1 MNSDIPVISGTLRE
15 PPITA
20 FSSTRSNALAFAE
33 GILLLGGVALI
44 EYSGMMSFA
53 SWPAHPYLFIAI
65 LLSAQYGVLG
75 GVLAAMGA
83 TAISYFNGLPA
94 RPFDMSHAEYFRLTW
109 ADPLSWVVAALM
121 VGIVTSH
128 RGRMLEEQNEQLRK
142 ARMAESLIA
151 AQYQVL
157 AQRTH
162 KLERSLAG
170 RADLPAPENAS
181 PPAVETAK
189 GRGRNSSR
197 TRSRSVSSAER

>member
-1 MNSDIPVISGTLRE
+1 MSSDTSG
-15 PPITA
+15 ITSHIIDPA
-20 FSSTRSNALAFAE
+20 ITSIAPSRSNLLAFAE
-33 GILLLGGVALI
+33 GVLLLGGVAFI
-44 EYSGMMSFA
+44 EHSGLMSFA
-53 SWPAHPYLFIAI
+53 SWPAHPFLFIAI

-109 ADPLSWVVAALM
+109 ADPLSWVLAALM

-128 RGRMLEEQNEQLRK
+128 RSRMLEEQGEQLRK
-142 ARMAESLIA
+142 ALMAESLIA

-170 RADLPAPENAS
+170 RPDLPATEVPTSLADAS
-181 PPAVETAK
+181 KA
-189 GRGRNSSR
+189 RGKILSR
-197 TRSRSVSSAER
+197 PKVRSAPTIRP

>member
-1 MNSDIPVISGTLRE
+1 MSSDNPVISGTFKE
-15 PPITA
+15 PSVTA
-20 FSSTRSNALAFAE
+20 FSSSRSNALAFAE

-44 EYSGMMSFA
+44 EHLGLMSFA
-53 SWPAHPYLFIAI
+53 SWPVHPFLFISI

-109 ADPLSWVVAALM
+109 ADPLSWVLAALM
-121 VGIVTSH
+121 VGIVTS
-128 RGRMLEEQNEQLRK
+128 RRSQMLAEQSEQLRK
-142 ARMAESLIA
+142 ARMAEALIA

-162 KLERSLAG
+162 RLERSLAG
-170 RADLPAPENAS
+170 RAGLSVQERAPSEPEPVRNRNA
-181 PPAVETAK
+181 TAP
-189 GRGRNSSR
+189 
-197 TRSRSVSSAER
+197 RSKARSVPSVEH

>member
-1 MNSDIPVISGTLRE
+1 MSSDTPVISGTLRE

-20 FSSTRSNALAFAE
+20 FSSSRSNALAFAE

-44 EYSGMMSFA
+44 EHSGLMSFT
-53 SWPAHPYLFIAI
+53 SWPVHPFLFIAI

-75 GVLAAMGA
+75 GVLAALGA
-83 TAISYFNGLPA
+83 TAIAYLNGLPA

-128 RGRMLEEQNEQLRK
+128 RGRLIEEQAEQLRK
-142 ARMAESLIA
+142 ARMAEGLIA

-170 RADLPAPENAS
+170 RADLPIQESPTAPAE
-181 PPAVETAK
+181 AVK
-189 GRGRNSSR
+189 SRGKSSSR
-197 TRSRSVSSAER
+197 SRSRSVSSADR

>member
-1 MNSDIPVISGTLRE
+1 MSSENPVISGN
-15 PPITA
+15 
-20 FSSTRSNALAFAE
+20 FSDPAIGAPSPSRSNVLAFAE

-44 EYSGMMSFA
+44 EHSGLMSFA
-53 SWPAHPYLFIAI
+53 SWPVHPFLFIAI

-109 ADPLSWVVAALM
+109 ADPLSWVLAALM
-121 VGIVTSH
+121 VGIVTS
-128 RGRMLEEQNEQLRK
+128 RRSTMLEEQGEQLRK
-142 ARMAESLIA
+142 ALRAESLIA

-170 RADLPAPENAS
+170 RADLPGPENPSALS
-181 PPAVETAK
+181 DPGK
-189 GRGRNSSR
+189 IRGKTTPRPK
-197 TRSRSVSSAER
+197 TRSIHSLDG

>member
-1 MNSDIPVISGTLRE
+1 MSSDTPVISGTLKE

-20 FSSTRSNALAFAE
+20 FSSSRSNILALAE

-44 EYSGMMSFA
+44 EHSGLMSFS

-109 ADPLSWVVAALM
+109 ADPLSWVVAGLM
-121 VGIVTSH
+121 VGIVTSS
-128 RGRMLEEQNEQLRK
+128 RTRMLEEQSEQLRK
-142 ARMAESLIA
+142 ARMAEGLIA

-170 RADLPAPENAS
+170 RADLSVLDDSEAS
-181 PPAVETAK
+181 AETAK
-189 GRGRNSSR
+189 GRGKAPSR
-197 TRSRSVSSAER
+197 PKKPVSSADH

>member
-1 MNSDIPVISGTLRE
+1 MSSENPVISGSFRDPAIVAL
-15 PPITA
+15 
-20 FSSTRSNALAFAE
+20 SSSRSNVLAFAE
-33 GILLLGGVALI
+33 GILLLGSIALI
-44 EYSGMMSFA
+44 EHSGLMSFA
-53 SWPAHPYLFIAI
+53 SWPVHPFLFIAI

-109 ADPLSWVVAALM
+109 ADPLSWVLAALM
-121 VGIVTSH
+121 VGIVTS
-128 RGRMLEEQNEQLRK
+128 RRSRMLEEQGEQLRK
-142 ARMAESLIA
+142 AVRAEGLIA

-170 RADLPAPENAS
+170 RADLPGPES
-181 PPAVETAK
+181 PSSLADAGK
-189 GRGRNSSR
+189 IRGKTPPRQKA
-197 TRSRSVSSAER
+197 RSIPSIEG

>member
-1 MNSDIPVISGTLRE
+1 MNSDIPVISGTVRE

-44 EYSGMMSFA
+44 EHSGMMSFA

-142 ARMAESLIA
+142 ARMAENLIA

-170 RADLPAPENAS
+170 RADLPAPESAS

-189 GRGRNSSR
+189 GRGRNPSR

>member
-1 MNSDIPVISGTLRE
+1 MSSDNPVISGTVRE

-20 FSSTRSNALAFAE
+20 VSSSRSNVLAFAE

-44 EYSGMMSFA
+44 EHSGLMSFA
-53 SWPAHPYLFIAI
+53 SWPVHPFLFIAI

-83 TAISYFNGLPA
+83 TAISYFNGLPT

-109 ADPLSWVVAALM
+109 ADPLSWVLAALM
-121 VGIVTSH
+121 VGIVTS
-128 RGRMLEEQNEQLRK
+128 RRSRMLEEQGEQLRK
-142 ARMAESLIA
+142 ARMAEGLIA

-170 RADLPAPENAS
+170 RADLSIPEG
-181 PPAVETAK
+181 PPPLADTGK
-189 GRGRNSSR
+189 GRGK
-197 TRSRSVSSAER
+197 TPSRSKTRPVPSIER

>member
-1 MNSDIPVISGTLRE
+1 MSTENPVISGNFRDPAVT
-15 PPITA
+15 TV
-20 FSSTRSNALAFAE
+20 SSSRSNVLAFAE

-44 EYSGMMSFA
+44 DHSGLMSFS
-53 SWPAHPYLFIAI
+53 SWPVHPFLFITV

-75 GVLAAMGA
+75 GVLTAVGA
-83 TAISYFNGLPA
+83 TAIVYFNGLPA

-109 ADPLSWVVAALM
+109 ADPLSWVLAALM

-128 RGRMLEEQNEQLRK
+128 RGRMLEEQGEQLRK
-142 ARMAESLIA
+142 AVRAESLIA

-170 RADLPAPENAS
+170 RADLSMPENAS
-181 PPAVETAK
+181 PLADAAK
-189 GRGRNSSR
+189 SRARAAHRPRNKSLPSIE
-197 TRSRSVSSAER
+197 S

>member
-1 MNSDIPVISGTLRE
+1 MSSDTPVISGTLRE

-20 FSSTRSNALAFAE
+20 FSSSRSNILALAE

-44 EYSGMMSFA
+44 EHSGLMSFS

-109 ADPLSWVVAALM
+109 ADPLSWVVAGLM
-121 VGIVTSH
+121 VGIVTSS
-128 RGRMLEEQNEQLRK
+128 RTRMLEEQSEQLRK
-142 ARMAESLIA
+142 ARMAEGLIA

-170 RADLPAPENAS
+170 RADLSVLEGSGAS
-181 PPAVETAK
+181 AETAK
-189 GRGRNSSR
+189 GRGKAPSR
-197 TRSRSVSSAER
+197 PKKPVSSADH